1 MMSFTGADFI
11 RNFRMSRDTFIHT
24 PKHFSSFSQQ
34 ESEVRQ
40 EMYKLHKLTGL
51 LAKKPP
57 DWHLVQITAE
67 KLILYDFWCSDY
79 QNRTEIHEFACSLKT
94 A

>member
-11 RNFRMSRDTFIHT
+11 QNFRMSRDTFIHT
-24 PKHFSSFSQQ
+24 PKHFTSVSQQ

-51 LAKKPP
+51 LAKKKKKKS

-79 QNRTEIHEFACSLKT
+79 QN
-94 A
+94 

>member
-24 PKHFSSFSQQ
+24 PKHFTSVSQQ

-51 LAKKPP
+51 LAKKIRLASGSN
-57 DWHLVQITAE
+57 H
-67 KLILYDFWCSDY
+67 S
-79 QNRTEIHEFACSLKT
+79 
-94 A
+94 

>member
-11 RNFRMSRDTFIHT
+11 QNFRMSRDTFIHT
-24 PKHFSSFSQQ
+24 PKHFTSVSQQ

-51 LAKKPP
+51 LAKKKIRLASGSN
-57 DWHLVQITAE
+57 H
-67 KLILYDFWCSDY
+67 S
-79 QNRTEIHEFACSLKT
+79 
-94 A
+94 